1 MEASFTQC
9 QLTWCKDRSM
19 VYTMSR
25 KNLDTR
31 EKILQAS
38 AELLVDQQGNGVRM
52 GDIAKRTGVSR
63 QAVYLHF
70 ATRTE
75 LLVATTKFIDEQLQ
89 VDKRLEPSR
98 QAKTGSERLNLYI
111 EAWGNYI
118 PEIYGV
124 AKALMNAQDSDEA
137 ADAAWK
143 ERMEAMKDGCRAAIE
158 ALHKDGNLSP
168 DLKPKEAIELLW
180 AMLSV
185 RNWESLVQECGWSN
199 KKYVD
204 RLKLMAKKTF
214 VV

>member
-1 MEASFTQC
+1 
-9 QLTWCKDRSM
+9 M

-31 EKILQAS
+31 DKILQAS

-52 GDIAKRTGVSR
+52 GDIAKRTGISR

-75 LLVATTKFIDEQLQ
+75 LLIATTKFVDEQLQ
-89 VDKRLEPSR
+89 VDKRLAPSR
-98 QAKTGSERLNLYI
+98 QAQTGRERLNLYI

-124 AKALMNAQDSDEA
+124 AKALMAAQDSDEA

-143 ERMEAMKDGCRAAIE
+143 ERMVAMKDGCRAAIE
-158 ALHKDGNLSP
+158 ALHKDGDLSQ

-204 RLKLMAKKTF
+204 RLKLMAVKTF
-214 VV
+214 VA

>member
-1 MEASFTQC
+1 
-9 QLTWCKDRSM
+9 M

-75 LLVATTKFIDEQLQ
+75 LLIATTKFIDEQLQ

-98 QAKTGSERLNLYI
+98 QAKIGSERLNLYI

-137 ADAAWK
+137 AEAAWK

>member
-1 MEASFTQC
+1 
-9 QLTWCKDRSM
+9 
-19 VYTMSR
+19 MSR

-75 LLVATTKFIDEQLQ
+75 LLIATTKFIDEQLQ

-158 ALHKDGNLSP
+158 ALQKDGNLSP

>member
-1 MEASFTQC
+1 
-9 QLTWCKDRSM
+9 M

-75 LLVATTKFIDEQLQ
+75 LLIATTKFIDEQLQ

>member
-1 MEASFTQC
+1 
-9 QLTWCKDRSM
+9 M

-75 LLVATTKFIDEQLQ
+75 LLIATTKFIDEQLQ

-158 ALHKDGNLSP
+158 ALHKDRNLSP

>member
-1 MEASFTQC
+1 
-9 QLTWCKDRSM
+9 M